1 VKEEKARKD
10 SYDKAL
16 AAYGEAMKEFH
27 KGKFDRAQELLKAF
41 TEKFDAEKEL
51 LDRAKM
57 YLNLIM
63 ERGKKGTVTLKTAD
77 DYFYFGIFKINEGAY
92 EDALKLFEKA
102 LEMKEDEGKLY
113 YLMADAYILQ
123 GKTDE
128 ALEYL
133 RKAFLKDKV
142 FKILAQNET
151 DFSPLWED
159 KKFKLISRLT

>member
-1 VKEEKARKD
+1 MKEEKIKKD
-10 SYDKAL
+10 AYDKAL

-27 KGKFDRAQELLKAF
+27 KGKFERAHELLKTF
-41 TEKFDAEKEL
+41 TEKFDTDKEL
-51 LDRAKM
+51 VDRAKM
-57 YLNLIM
+57 YLHIIR
-63 ERGKKGTVTLKTAD
+63 EKGKKETGSLKTAD
-77 DYFYFGIFKINEGAY
+77 DYFYYGIFKINEGAY

-113 YLMADAYILQ
+113 YLMADTYILQ
-123 GKTDE
+123 GKTEE
-128 ALEYL
+128 ALDCL
-133 RKAFLKDKV
+133 RKAFTKDKV

>member
-1 VKEEKARKD
+1 MKEEKARKD

-16 AAYGEAMKEFH
+16 AAYGEAMREFH
-27 KGKFDRAQELLKAF
+27 KGRFERAQELLKSF

-51 LDRAKM
+51 VDRAKM
-57 YLNLIM
+57 YGNLIR
-63 ERGKKGTVTLKTAD
+63 ERGKKETIALKTAD
-77 DYFYFGIFKINEGAY
+77 DYFYHGIFKINEGAY

-102 LEMKEDEGKLY
+102 LEMKEDEGKIF

-133 RKAFLKDKV
+133 RKAFLKDKF

-151 DFSPLWED
+151 DFSSLWED

>member
-1 VKEEKARKD
+1 VKEEKIKKD
-10 SYDKAL
+10 AYDKAL

-27 KGKFDRAQELLKAF
+27 KGKFERAQELLKTF
-41 TEKFDAEKEL
+41 TEKFDTDKEL
-51 LDRAKM
+51 VDRAKM
-57 YLNLIM
+57 YLHIIR
-63 ERGKKGTVTLKTAD
+63 EKGKKETGSLKTAD
-77 DYFYFGIFKINEGAY
+77 DYFYYGIFKINEGAY

-113 YLMADAYILQ
+113 YLMADTYILQ
-123 GKTDE
+123 GKTEE
-128 ALEYL
+128 ALDCL
-133 RKAFLKDKV
+133 RKAFTKDKV

>member
-1 VKEEKARKD
+1 VKEDKIKKD
-10 SYDKAL
+10 AYEKAL

-41 TEKFDAEKEL
+41 TEKFDTEKEL
-51 LDRAKM
+51 VDRART
-57 YLNLIM
+57 YLQIIK
-63 ERGKKGTVTLKTAD
+63 EKGKKETVTLKTAD
-77 DYFYFGIFKINEGAY
+77 DFFYNGIFKINEGAY
-92 EDALKLFEKA
+92 EDALKLFERA
-102 LEMKEDEGKLY
+102 LEMKEDEGKFY

-123 GKTDE
+123 GKTEE

-159 KKFKLISRLT
+159 KKFKLLSRLT